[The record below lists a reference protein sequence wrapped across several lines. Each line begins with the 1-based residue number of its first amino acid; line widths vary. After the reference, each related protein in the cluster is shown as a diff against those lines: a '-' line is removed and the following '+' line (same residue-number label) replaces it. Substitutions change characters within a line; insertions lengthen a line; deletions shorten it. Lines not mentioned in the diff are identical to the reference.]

1 MTEPTT
7 KVYLCERD
15 TEFTVSISSTF
26 YYKYRVTPL
35 VIEARLER
43 DDGRAMTPW
52 QWLALT
58 ERTAGLLIDALHHAY
73 PGIGRKS

>member
-1 MTEPTT
+1 MTEAAPTYT
-7 KVYLCERD
+7 LGDRD
-15 TEFTVSISSTF
+15 TEFTVSLSSAF

-35 VIEARLER
+35 VIEARMER